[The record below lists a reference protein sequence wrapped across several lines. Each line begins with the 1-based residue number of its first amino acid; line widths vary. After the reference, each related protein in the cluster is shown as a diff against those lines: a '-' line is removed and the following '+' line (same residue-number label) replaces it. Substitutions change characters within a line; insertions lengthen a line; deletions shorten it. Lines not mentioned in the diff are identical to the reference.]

1 MAAYE
6 ADNYGGFA
14 EMAWVYRLAYISLL
28 PELHE
33 NFPPGA
39 SPNLRILEV
48 WAYPLPTSGLVPGL
62 PSTSSLSILLLSA
75 FAA

>member
-1 MAAYE
+1 MVYL
-6 ADNYGGFA
+6 A
-14 EMAWVYRLAYISLL
+14 EMAWVYRLAYFSLL

-48 WAYPLPTSGLVPGL
+48 QAQ
-62 PSTSSLSILLLSA
+62 PSTYQWSCPWSSLHFFTFPSPPLCICSIT
-75 FAA
+75 